1 MSYYILVPSG
11 KENSEMQAAPIIFAI
26 LGRSSEENL
35 SVFMRWFININIH
48 FCIEDVN
55 KNLEDEK
62 GKT

>member
-1 MSYYILVPSG
+1 
-11 KENSEMQAAPIIFAI
+11 MQAAPIIFAI